1 MNEIRISKGTRV
13 ESDGHYATVKFVGE
27 VPPTSGIWVG
37 VEWEDPSRGKHDGCY
52 EGVRYFSTEH
62 PTAGSFLRP
71 KKCNFGV
78 SFMMALVQ
86 RYGRIEDEK
95 ELTQPDEMYV
105 LGTNTKT
112 QVEWVGAGKINLKQS
127 QFREMRD
134 ISMRALYVNGA
145 GDEGDI
151 AKNTP
156 NVKLLNLSISLISS
170 WMEVA
175 RITRQMPL
183 LQELDVSSNR
193 LELPE
198 NEELGTEDAFT
209 SVKTLYANHM
219 NYDWNQVV
227 KFLTLFK
234 QVQTLLVC
242 YNHISRLENC
252 PVFLEHLVLVNLEG
266 NQIENWENVLNLSE
280 LKLLETLILN
290 RTELGEISFPD
301 GAIKTKYF
309 QQLSSLWISNNRI
322 SDWSSIN
329 ELNKLNSLTE
339 LRFLNNPLV
348 ATAGGSTVARQMII
362 AKLAKIKTLN
372 SMAVTAGERRGAEID
387 YIKMNGLD
395 WKNAGG
401 CEDLTTKLSDAFV
414 AAHPRYL
421 ELIKKYGAAEDSEM
435 KKAESSALKNSLIT
449 VKIKSPLLGDSPPL
463 HKKLLLSMTVQKLK
477 AMVQRMFRIQDQV
490 SLKLTYLSK
499 KIGPEI
505 ELNNNLRDLAFY
517 SVEDGDTICVHW

>member
-1 MNEIRISKGTRV
+1 MNEVRISKGTRI
-13 ESDGHYATVKFVGE
+13 ESDGHYGTVKFVGE

-37 VEWEDPSRGKHDGCY
+37 VEWDDPSRGKHDGCY

-62 PTAGSFLRP
+62 PTAGSFLRQ
-71 KKCNFGV
+71 KKCNFGM
-78 SFMMALVQ
+78 SFMMALMQ

-105 LGTNTKT
+105 MGGNTRT

-127 QFREMRD
+127 QFQELSD
-134 ISMRALYVNGA
+134 ISLRGLYVNGA

-156 NVKLLNLSISLISS
+156 NVKQLNLSNSLISS
-170 WMEVA
+170 WLEVA
-175 RITRQMPL
+175 RITRQMQL

-193 LELPE
+193 LELPK
-198 NEELGTEDAFT
+198 NGELDTEGAFA

-219 NYDWNQVV
+219 NYNWNQVV
-227 KFLTLFK
+227 TFLTMFQ

-242 YNHISRLENC
+242 YNCISSLENC

-266 NQIENWENVLNLSE
+266 NPIQKWENVLNLSE
-280 LKLLETLILN
+280 LKHLETLILN

-301 GAIKTKYF
+301 GALTTRYF
-309 QQLSSLWISNNRI
+309 QKLASLWISNNRI
-322 SDWSSIN
+322 SEWSSIN
-329 ELNKLNSLTE
+329 ELNKLSSLTE

-348 ATAGGSTVARQMII
+348 ATAGSSTAARQMII
-362 AKLAKIKTLN
+362 AKLAKIRMLN
-372 SMAVTAGERRGAEID
+372 SMDVTSGERRGAEID
-387 YIKMNGLD
+387 YIKMHGLD
-395 WKNAGG
+395 WKSAGG
-401 CEDLTTKLSDAFV
+401 SEDLTSKLSDAFV
-414 AAHPRYL
+414 EAHPRYL

-449 VKIKSPLLGDSPPL
+449 VKIKGPMLGDSPPL
-463 HKKLLLSMTVQKLK
+463 HKKLLLTMTVQKLK
-477 AMVQRMFRIQDQV
+477 ALVQRMFRIQDQAN
-490 SLKLTYLSK
+490 LKLTYLSK
-499 KIGPEI
+499 VIGPEI